1 VKRPTG
7 RHYGALA
14 ISIVL
19 NSATLVLLKAVALTH
34 MGEAQLVS
42 LLPRLVA
49 VALDPLFLSAV
60 AAFLAGIYF
69 WIVALRRIA
78 LSLAYPSVSV
88 SYILIAVLSWK
99 LFSERIGSL
108 AWAGILLTVIGVT
121 LMFLTEG
128 KTGRASQH

>member
-1 VKRPTG
+1 MTRPTG

-14 ISIVL
+14 ISILL
-19 NSATLVLLKAVALTH
+19 NSATLVLLKAVALAH
-34 MGEAQLVS
+34 MGEAQLVG

-49 VALDPLFLSAV
+49 VVLDPLFFCAV

-88 SYILIAVLSWK
+88 SYILIALVSWRV
-99 LFSERIGSL
+99 FSERIGAV
-108 AWAGILLTVIGVT
+108 AWVGILLTVLGVT
-121 LMFLTEG
+121 LMFLPEG
-128 KTGRASQH
+128 KAGRARR